1 MKIDPHSLKVSYMM
15 RYLTHKGWK
24 NHEHKNPNIFYLE
37 SPIAED
43 GSYYSVVLP
52 RSRDYS
58 DFSARAFSALE
69 QISLFEKKNIE
80 SVYDRMIRWNI
91 DTFKTRIFK
100 RDSGIDSIP
109 LKLASDIVDSLKG
122 LIGAS
127 AYSEVEPLKYF
138 SKLGGAAKDFA
149 EHCHFGHTYRGSFGL
164 AIECPIPGIDQLAF
178 DSNLQEKPFERKVLE
193 RLALGYSSLE
203 SAISSDS
210 ADPLLESYERGFN
223 ANMLESLVT
232 IYEKLD
238 MLSVD
243 YEFEWTPELAPESGV
258 IERPFRFDGRAHELA
273 KFAANELSRELP
285 CESTTVKSYIVSLKS
300 EMPPTEEIQEKFEH
314 IVTLKWEKERG
325 VFVSVR
331 VPLPPEEYRK
341 ACDAHKTG
349 RKIIV
354 VGIPE
359 KQGKF
364 WILTNP
370 SEVTF
375 DV

>member
-1 MKIDPHSLKVSYMM
+1 MKIDPHGLKVPFML
-15 RYLTHKGWK
+15 RYLVHGGWK
-24 NHEHKNPNIFYLE
+24 SYKHNNPNIYYLE
-37 SPIAED
+37 SPEAED
-43 GSYYSVVLP
+43 GSFYSVVLP
-52 RSRDYS
+52 RSQSYS
-58 DFSARAFSALE
+58 DFTERAYSALE
-69 QISLFEKKNIE
+69 QISQFEKKTIE
-80 SVYDRMIRWNI
+80 SVYERITRWDI
-91 DTFKTRIFK
+91 DIFKTRISE
-100 RDSGIDSIP
+100 RNSGIDSIP
-109 LKLASDIVDSLKG
+109 LKLASEIVDNLKS

-127 AYSEVEPLKYF
+127 AYSEIEPLKYF
-138 SKLGGAAKDFA
+138 PKLGGAAKEFT

-164 AIECPIPGIDQLAF
+164 AIECPIPGLEQLAF
-178 DSNLQEKPFERKVLE
+178 DAYLQEKPFERKVLE
-193 RLALGYSSLE
+193 RLAIGYSKLA
-203 SAISSDS
+203 SAMSKDS
-210 ADPLLESYERGFN
+210 IDPLLESYEYGFN
-223 ANMLESLVT
+223 ANMLESLVS

-243 YEFEWTPELAPESGV
+243 YEFEWTPELAPETGV
-258 IERPFRFDGRAHELA
+258 ISDPFRFDGRAHEIA
-273 KFAANELSRELP
+273 KVAAKELSREETS
-285 CESTTVKSYIVSLKS
+285 ESTTVKSYIVSLKS
-300 EMPPTEEIQEKFEH
+300 EMPPTEEIQERFEH
-314 IVTLKWEKERG
+314 IVTLKWEKEKG

-331 VPLPPEEYRK
+331 VPLPADEYRK